1 MIFGIGIDIIE
12 INRIKKAVVKHI
24 NFLDKYFTT
33 KELAYFN
40 SKKNNYE
47 SISGYFCAKEAVA
60 KALGTG
66 FHNFRLKDIEVLK
79 DEYNKPF
86 VVLHNNA
93 KIIADQHEI
102 EHIHLSISHS
112 IEYAVANAVATIKS
126 KG

>member
-1 MIFGIGIDIIE
+1 MIFGTGIDIIE
-12 INRIKKAVVKHI
+12 IKRIEKAVFKRIK
-24 NFLDKYFTT
+24 FLNKCFTS
-33 KELAYFN
+33 KELEYFN

-47 SISGYFCAKEAVA
+47 SIAGYFCAKEAVA

-66 FHNFRLKDIEVLK
+66 FHNFKLIDIEVLK

-93 KIIADQHEI
+93 KIIADQHGI
-102 EHIHLSISHS
+102 DHIHLSISHS
-112 IEYAVANAVATIKS
+112 KEYAVANAIATIKS